1 MTENPLK
8 PADVKT
14 FKIKQSFLILAL
26 AIALFLG
33 VVSQV
38 IYLHRASEQEVLAYF
53 EDNQL
58 DHARQVT
65 NQIQSLLQHQ
75 IKSLE
80 SLSLAMLSF
89 AEYNLGERQ
98 ALLTRMIRMKD
109 PSLENI
115 SIYDAA
121 GNPLYNTGNLMP
133 GPTIRQESFAWMKQ
147 PENKG
152 KVLVR
157 PRVEGQKATGN
168 DDTQGPGQTLS
179 DPGGRRSLQLLLAT
193 PLYQDLPNPGHS
205 TVVEKFGGAVFA
217 VISLKEFLLAQM
229 KVVDPALE
237 SHQLW
242 VMDKD
247 GTLLYH
253 SRHPGMIFRNVFRP
267 GEGCQTCHPSFDY
280 AREILGK
287 KRGTFS
293 YKVEKAPK
301 KLAAFSTVEFQDQ
314 SWTVVMSSDYDA
326 LMAFSRKSLRG
337 HLTLLS
343 LFVFVLISSAFLLHH
358 NYRSVTRAEEEVKY
372 LREKQS
378 LEEKAQQSEQRYRTL
393 VETMNDGLG
402 AVDKKGRWVY
412 VNDRL
417 CGMLGY
423 RQEEM
428 IGSPITGFL
437 GGPVDQQ
444 TYGEQIE
451 RRKQGTSVPY
461 EITGLRKDG
470 QKIFV
475 LVSPKPI
482 FGQNGQFEGSFAV
495 ITDITELKKTEEA
508 LRESEG
514 RLRILSSQ
522 LLTAQE
528 KERSRISR
536 ELHDELGQAL
546 AVLKLKVRFVE
557 KHLAT
562 EQEDLKKECG
572 QSIQYID
579 QVIEEV
585 RRLSRDLS
593 PSILEDLGLSNALQW
608 LINNF
613 SRNNNL
619 SISVH
624 KDEVDMDH
632 LLSQDSQIIL
642 YRIFQEAFTNI
653 ERHSQ
658 ASRASVSI
666 ENGEK
671 GLHISVEDS
680 GRGFDITQTLTS
692 EGGRQGMGLATM
704 QERARML
711 GGAFEIVSEK
721 GKGTRIDVYVPLEK
735 NQEP

>member
-1 MTENPLK
+1 
-8 PADVKT
+8 
-14 FKIKQSFLILAL
+14 
-26 AIALFLG
+26 
-33 VVSQV
+33 
-38 IYLHRASEQEVLAYF
+38 
-53 EDNQL
+53 
-58 DHARQVT
+58 
-65 NQIQSLLQHQ
+65 
-75 IKSLE
+75 
-80 SLSLAMLSF
+80 
-89 AEYNLGERQ
+89 
-98 ALLTRMIRMKD
+98 
-109 PSLENI
+109 
-115 SIYDAA
+115 
-121 GNPLYNTGNLMP
+121 
-133 GPTIRQESFAWMKQ
+133 
-147 PENKG
+147 
-152 KVLVR
+152 
-157 PRVEGQKATGN
+157 
-168 DDTQGPGQTLS
+168 
-179 DPGGRRSLQLLLAT
+179 
-193 PLYQDLPNPGHS
+193 
-205 TVVEKFGGAVFA
+205 
-217 VISLKEFLLAQM
+217 
-229 KVVDPALE
+229 
-237 SHQLW
+237 
-242 VMDKD
+242 
-247 GTLLYH
+247 
-253 SRHPGMIFRNVFRP
+253 
-267 GEGCQTCHPSFDY
+267 
-280 AREILGK
+280 
-287 KRGTFS
+287 
-293 YKVEKAPK
+293 
-301 KLAAFSTVEFQDQ
+301 
-314 SWTVVMSSDYDA
+314 
-326 LMAFSRKSLRG
+326 
-337 HLTLLS
+337 
-343 LFVFVLISSAFLLHH
+343 
-358 NYRSVTRAEEEVKY
+358 
-372 LREKQS
+372 
-378 LEEKAQQSEQRYRTL
+378 
-393 VETMNDGLG
+393 
-402 AVDKKGRWVY
+402 
-412 VNDRL
+412 
-417 CGMLGY
+417 MLGY

-546 AVLKLKVRFVE
+546 AVLKLKLRFVE

-711 GGAFEIVSEK
+711 GGALEIVSEK